1 MAKIWNPRIEIPNC
15 TLENGVVCD
24 QIIENEFTVVE
35 ESASQPT
42 FLSTVSA
49 PLITAITIRKLSF
62 DLQIAFQQTNKDF
75 ILALLLRGA
84 FTKLERLLMRE
95 YGT

>member
-75 ILALLLRGA
+75 ILA
-84 FTKLERLLMRE
+84 
-95 YGT
+95 